1 MKLHRRDYPLLGFL
15 QECNKI
21 SMEKKILD
29 CGAGGRNP
37 PLRIFHQDEY
47 KTDGI
52 DNSDSQIDRA
62 NNYAKENTIE
72 FNIIKGDIREL
83 PYEDESFS
91 FVFSHH
97 TIHHMPKAE
106 IEKTVN
112 EMKRVLRPGG
122 LIFVN
127 LPSIDSASYSE
138 GEEVVNGEV
147 IQIEADG
154 EKVIHCFFDDNE
166 ADAFFS
172 NCEILSKKKW
182 KLLIN
187 SGWSHGL
194 SMIEY
199 IAKKKKS

>member
-1 MKLHRRDYPLLGFL
+1 MTLHRRDYPILGFL

-21 SMEKKILD
+21 SLEKKILD

-37 PLRIFHQDEY
+37 PLAVFHRAGYE
-47 KTDGI
+47 THGI

-62 NNYAKENTIE
+62 NNYAKEHKME

-97 TIHHMPKAE
+97 TIHHMPKVE
-106 IEKTVN
+106 IEKTIK
-112 EMKRVLRPGG
+112 EMERVLRPGG

-127 LPSIDSASYSE
+127 FPSIDSTSYGG
-138 GEEVVNGEV
+138 GEEVAKNEFL
-147 IQIEADG
+147 QIEADG
-154 EKVIHCFFDDNE
+154 GKITHCFYEDKE
-166 ADAFFS
+166 ADSYFKNS
-172 NCEILSKKKW
+172 EILSKRKW

-199 IAKKKKS
+199 TAKKK